1 MILQFEIH
9 QVFEKWKPS
18 PKKCT
23 SYWSKM
29 IYLMECL
36 QKYLS
41 IIYFQVLFWYLMWF
55 SLYYVV
61 YHYSSWRYPMASL
74 PALVLSQFGECLHS
88 LKVNIYIYIY
98 MYYWDQWLLFMVSS
112 DQKYFTNK
120 FINRK
125 SYRKNG
131 GFRINQW
138 QNLDCHRIHKGK

>member
-36 QKYLS
+36 QKYLL

-74 PALVLSQFGECLHS
+74 PALVLSQFGECLHFS
-88 LKVNIYIYIY
+88 KVNIYIYIII
-98 MYYWDQWLLFMVSS
+98 LLRSVIVVHGIKWPAVFYKQV
-112 DQKYFTNK
+112 Y
-120 FINRK
+120 NRK

-138 QNLDCHRIHKGK
+138 QKLDCHRIHKGR